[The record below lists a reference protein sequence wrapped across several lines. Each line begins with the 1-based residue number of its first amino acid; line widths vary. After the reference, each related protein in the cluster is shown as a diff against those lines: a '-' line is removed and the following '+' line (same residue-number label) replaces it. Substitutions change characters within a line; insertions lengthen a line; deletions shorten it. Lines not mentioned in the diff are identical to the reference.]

1 MREWIGKC
9 RDCGRDIYCENGF
22 LNGVVL
28 EDQSLKCFPC
38 GEQED
43 AGTGDSERQ
52 SAETGDSVQHSER
65 EPD

>member
-28 EDQSLKCFPC
+28 EDQSLKCFGC
-38 GEQED
+38 AEQQD
-43 AGTGDSERQ
+43 AENEGSM
-52 SAETGDSVQHSER
+52 QHSEKD
-65 EPD
+65 PD

>member
-38 GEQED
+38 AEQED
-43 AGTGDSERQ
+43 AGTSDSERQ

>member
-38 GEQED
+38 AEQED
-43 AGTGDSERQ
+43 AGTGLAQDILADQE
-52 SAETGDSVQHSER
+52 
-65 EPD
+65 

>member
-38 GEQED
+38 AEQED
-43 AGTGDSERQ
+43 AGTGDLKQQ